1 MYLRSNGLTDNT
13 TFHITCEF
21 FGGHTLCQ
29 SGHLQFKHIFNFHST
44 SLTRLCSIAFSAHK
58 KQRLHNF
65 TLSHNIRNRL
75 FEETTKTNRTMRSPT
90 DKQNM
95 VKNTPTRRTQL
106 RKKRARFN
114 NVVTVTEIP
123 SRRVYTPDERF
134 AVWYSASDYR
144 CFRLEENMR
153 KLKTNQTVELSDRV
167 RENRFRKVHKR
178 KHESKY
184 TIGDKHKSAM
194 VSTSAHDALS
204 KAIEARIET
213 NRRLAQIQWQM
224 QQYQPFPNVA
234 PTWIFNNP
242 TPSVSKSTMFSK
254 QGIVLPHMPS
264 NSVSIR
270 SSSTPMNSPVARGA

>member
-1 MYLRSNGLTDNT
+1 
-13 TFHITCEF
+13 
-21 FGGHTLCQ
+21 
-29 SGHLQFKHIFNFHST
+29 
-44 SLTRLCSIAFSAHK
+44 
-58 KQRLHNF
+58 
-65 TLSHNIRNRL
+65 
-75 FEETTKTNRTMRSPT
+75 MRSPT

-95 VKNTPTRRTQL
+95 AKNTPVRRTTQL

-134 AVWYSASDYR
+134 AVWYTASDYR
-144 CFRLEENMR
+144 CFRLEEHIR
-153 KLKTNQTVELSDRV
+153 KLKTNQTGELSDRV

-178 KHESKY
+178 KHESKH

-194 VSTSAHDALS
+194 ISTSAHDALS

-224 QQYQPFPNVA
+224 QNYQPFPNVA
-234 PTWIFNNP
+234 PTWSFNTP
-242 TPSVSKSTMFSK
+242 TPSVSKSMMFSK
-254 QGIVLPHMPS
+254 QGVVLPHMPFDS
-264 NSVSIR
+264 NAVSIR

>member
-1 MYLRSNGLTDNT
+1 
-13 TFHITCEF
+13 
-21 FGGHTLCQ
+21 
-29 SGHLQFKHIFNFHST
+29 
-44 SLTRLCSIAFSAHK
+44 
-58 KQRLHNF
+58 
-65 TLSHNIRNRL
+65 
-75 FEETTKTNRTMRSPT
+75 MRSPT
-90 DKQNM
+90 DKQNTA
-95 VKNTPTRRTQL
+95 KNTPTRRGQL

-134 AVWYSASDYR
+134 AVWYTVSDYR
-144 CFRLEENMR
+144 CFRLEENIR
-153 KLKTNQTVELSDRV
+153 KLKTNQKGELS
-167 RENRFRKVHKR
+167 EPFRKVHKR

-194 VSTSAHDALS
+194 ASTSAHDALS

-224 QQYQPFPNVA
+224 QQYRPFPNVA
-234 PTWIFNNP
+234 PIWSFTTP
-242 TPSVSKSTMFSK
+242 TPSVSKSTMLAK

-264 NSVSIR
+264 NIVSIR